1 VDGEQN
7 EMIAIWGNNKKD
19 RQCQNTLWQL
29 EKKKL
34 KTKNG

>member
-19 RQCQNTLWQL
+19 RQHQNALWQL
-29 EKKKL
+29 EKL